1 MELALLIISCSGRTP
16 LVTSNPMD
24 LKEPEDMLRVFSS
37 LDGYCSTTGTG
48 RRRQSH
54 CAVRRQHKWRGNLST
69 HARKYEHRDELENQ
83 FFRDTRRLPVI
94 LPRSLYI
101 MPRVD
106 LPLTSIFHPL
116 VTSRSSKGLRKHIII
131 DSIFITQHS
140 PSVTSSAQNAENEHN
155 KLCLRPSWGSARR
168 RLLQTQIYVQ
178 KLACGQRTFRLD
190 RNTPPYD

>member
-1 MELALLIISCSGRTP
+1 MLIMLCSARTD

-106 LPLTSIFHPL
+106 LPLTFILHPL
-116 VTSRSSKGLRKHIII
+116 TTPESSKGLRKHIII
-131 DSIFITQHS
+131 DHIFTKQLSSSI
-140 PSVTSSAQNAENEHN
+140 TSSAQNAENEHN